1 MRTYV
6 DNGALDF
13 TLTFGTVTIP
23 VLVGG
28 TGDSRRVIKWNGLYN
43 GAGGAW
49 KDASGNDITIP
60 AKECDN
66 FWEMVDTLTNL
77 PCTSG

>member
-13 TLTFGTVTIP
+13 TLTFGTVTI
-23 VLVGG
+23 
-28 TGDSRRVIKWNGLYN
+28 TGVTTRVIKFNGLYN

-60 AKECDN
+60 ADPCNN